1 MTEIIR
7 APHSGFCFGVAK
19 AVKTAYEALESED
32 SEVYI
37 CGELIHNKAVTD
49 DLTAKGLIVIER
61 PSEAR
66 RGGVLLIRSH
76 GMPPEAY
83 VEAKE
88 NALEIV
94 DMTCVFVAKIHK
106 IAEETKK
113 SGKRLIIFGNA
124 EHPEVVGINGW
135 YGGDAIIT
143 GSVDEVE
150 RLINEKYRDGMN
162 VESDCDEEFVL
173 VAQTTSNADNFEKA
187 RQLLERNLKNV
198 QTHNT
203 ICDAT
208 KKRQESC
215 AELAKK
221 CDLFLVIGD
230 KSSSNTLKLL
240 QISQKFAKKSIFLE
254 NKYDLPLQDYGIY
267 NKIGVTAGASTP
279 EPIIKEVISKMNE
292 NITETKEANFMDN
305 HMEEIE
311 KSLRLPRNG
320 EIITGTVLEVT
331 DRELIVNL
339 GCKKD
344 GIIPAHE
351 LTLEADQ
358 EITDLFKEGDEI
370 QAKVLSHD
378 DGDGNILLS
387 KKKVE
392 VNEHW
397 GEITDAF
404 ENKTV
409 IDVRIF
415 KAVNGGVLASYKE
428 VTGFIPLSQLSDKF
442 VEDAAEF
449 MGKELPVRVTKVEKA
464 KGKATF
470 SHKILLNEEKQKKID
485 AAWYKISES
494 DIIEGTVMRFEDYG
508 AFVDVGDID
517 GLLHISEISWGKLK
531 HPQEV
536 LTKGEKIMVKV
547 LSTNREKGKISLGLK
562 QTKPEP
568 WSVIDEKYSVGQLV
582 EGKVVQIKDYGAFVE
597 LEPGLDGLVH
607 ISEVAHKRIGNVA
620 EEVSLGQVVQT
631 KILDIDKDRRR
642 ISLSIKET
650 IEPELFADEEPVL
663 ADDVSDAE
671 SPVVEDLAEAV
682 EAPANEAVETPAEET
697 LEAAPELEIAAED
710 TAATDIADVE
720 EAAEAE
726 APEAEEA
733 AEVEAPEA
741 EVVEVPEVESDEEN
755 EA

>member
-7 APHSGFCFGVAK
+7 ARHSGFCFGVAK
-19 AVKTAYEALESED
+19 AVKTAYEVLD
-32 SEVYI
+32 SGDGAVYI
-37 CGELIHNKAVTD
+37 CGELIHNKTVTD
-49 DLTAKGLIVIER
+49 DLAERGLIVIES
-61 PSEAR
+61 PADAEKGAT
-66 RGGVLLIRSH
+66 LLIRSH
-76 GMPPEAY
+76 GMPPEGYA
-83 VEAKE
+83 EARANGLK
-88 NALEIV
+88 II
-94 DMTCVFVAKIHK
+94 DMTCVFVEKIHE
-106 IAEETKK
+106 IAERAKEERKV
-113 SGKRLIIFGNA
+113 LIIFGNK
-124 EHPEVVGINGW
+124 EHPEVIGINGW
-135 YGGDAIIT
+135 YGGNALIINNP
-143 GSVDEVE
+143 DEVDTLMADID
-150 RLINEKYRDGMN
+150 RGNFFCGDLALDKASG
-162 VESDCDEEFVL
+162 FVL
-173 VAQTTSNADNFEKA
+173 VAQTTSNEESFQKVS
-187 RQLLERNLKNV
+187 LLIGERLPDLEI
-198 QTHNT
+198 HNT

-208 KKRQESC
+208 KKRQDAC
-215 AELAKK
+215 AELAKE

-240 QISQKFAKKSIFLE
+240 QISKKYAKKSLFLE
-254 NKYDLPLQDYGIY
+254 NKADIPLQDYSIY
-267 NKIGVTAGASTP
+267 NKIGITAGASTP

-292 NITETKEANFMDN
+292 NITEKKEANFMDT

-320 EIITGTVLEVT
+320 EIITGTVLQVT
-331 DRELIVNL
+331 DKEMIVNL

-358 EITDLFKEGDEI
+358 KITDLFKEGDEI

-397 GEITDAF
+397 GEITDALD
-404 ENKTV
+404 NKTV
-409 IDVRIF
+409 IDVKIF

-442 VEDAAEF
+442 VEDASEF
-449 MGKELPVRVTKVEKA
+449 MGQVLPVRVTKVEKA

-470 SHKILLNEEKQKKID
+470 SHKIILNEERQKKLD
-485 AAWYKISES
+485 EAWDRINEG

-536 LTKGEKIMVKV
+536 LSKGDKIMVKV

-568 WSVIDEKYSVGQLV
+568 WSVIDETYSVGQLV
-582 EGKVVQIKDYGAFVE
+582 EGKIVQIKDYGAFVE

-607 ISEVAHKRIGNVA
+607 ISEVAHKRIGDVS
-620 EEVSLGQVVQT
+620 EEVALGQVVQT
-631 KILDIDKDRRR
+631 KILDIDKERRR

-650 IEPELFADEEPVL
+650 IEPELMADSDEDAPVDN
-663 ADDVSDAE
+663 AA
-671 SPVVEDLAEAV
+671 PVVAEPTDALDVPDAV
-682 EAPANEAVETPAEET
+682 DTDTADTADVADVPDTPDVADAAEGAEE
-697 LEAAPELEIAAED
+697 
-710 TAATDIADVE
+710 
-720 EAAEAE
+720 
-726 APEAEEA
+726 
-733 AEVEAPEA
+733 
-741 EVVEVPEVESDEEN
+741 
-755 EA
+755 

>member
-7 APHSGFCFGVAK
+7 AQHSGFCFGVAK
-19 AVKTAYEALESED
+19 AVKTAYDALENKD
-32 SEVYI
+32 SPVYI
-37 CGELIHNKAVTD
+37 CGELIHNKVVTD
-49 DLTAKGLIVIER
+49 DLASKGLIVIER
-61 PSEAR
+61 PSEAEH
-66 RGGVLLIRSH
+66 GSILLIRSH

-83 VEAKE
+83 AEAEEKE
-88 NALEIV
+88 LDIV
-94 DMTCVFVAKIHK
+94 DMTCVFVAKIHE
-106 IAEETKK
+106 IAKKAKK
-113 SGKRLIIFGNA
+113 SGKRLIIFGNHA
-124 EHPEVVGINGW
+124 HPEVVGINGW
-135 YGGDAIIT
+135 YGGDATII
-143 GSVDEVE
+143 GSVDAVQVFLN
-150 RLINEKYRDGMN
+150 RGCCGN
-162 VESDCDEEFVL
+162 VNAENNCCEEEFVL

-187 RQLLERNLKNV
+187 RKLLENNLKNME
-198 QTHNT
+198 TYNT

-208 KKRQESC
+208 KKRQDAC

-240 QISQKFAKKSIFLE
+240 QISQKFAKKTIFLE

-292 NITETKEANFMDN
+292 NITETKETNFMDN

-358 EITDLFKEGDEI
+358 KITDLFKEGDEI

-397 GEITDAF
+397 TEIADAL

-409 IDVRIF
+409 IDVKIF

-470 SHKILLNEEKQKKID
+470 SHKILLNEERQKKID
-485 AAWYKISES
+485 AAWDKINEG
-494 DIIEGTVMRFEDYG
+494 DVIEGTVMRFEDYG

-568 WSVIDEKYSVGQLV
+568 WSVIDENYSVGQLV

-650 IEPELFADEEPVL
+650 VEPDLMADEEPAV
-663 ADDVSDAE
+663 ADAASDAE
-671 SPVVEDLAEAV
+671 I
-682 EAPANEAVETPAEET
+682 PASEEVVETPADVVEV
-697 LEAAPELEIAAED
+697 APEVEACE
-710 TAATDIADVE
+710 ATPVADVE
-720 EAAEAE
+720 EAV
-726 APEAEEA
+726 
-733 AEVEAPEA
+733 VEAPEA
-741 EVVEVPEVESDEEN
+741 ENEISEADEEA